1 MKPWEAI
8 RQAYLK
14 RVGSAQ
20 FFTDSEAWNLFRL
33 AAFGEAFGWTLLIC
47 SIVFKHYVTPGNNIP
62 IDIAG
67 QIHGTIFLIYI
78 AAVVVLHPSLRWSP
92 KRTLIAGLFS
102 VPPYGTLVFEQWE
115 ARRRRAEAFKSYRE
129 LVVRGMIVD
138 GGRLLAIQPKESGF
152 WYLPGGVC
160 EQGESAEQTLRR
172 IIKEQTAI
180 KPVIGR
186 LVYVLE
192 RRHKKVEQLELFFL
206 INNARA
212 YRMTGLSSAKD
223 SHKDLD
229 EIGFVKPDECTDL
242 RPKFL
247 QTTAS
252 PKPNAADTDSV
263 RFI

>member
-1 MKPWEAI
+1 MKTWETV

-14 RVGSAQ
+14 RVSAAQ

-78 AAVVVLHPSLRWSP
+78 AAVMVLHPSLRWSP
-92 KRTLIAGLFS
+92 KRTLIAGLLS

-115 ARRRRAEAFKSYRE
+115 ARRRRAEAFKAYRQ
-129 LVVRGMIVD
+129 LVVRGVIVQ
-138 GGRLLAIQPKESGF
+138 GGKLLAMQPKESGF

-160 EQGESAEQTLRR
+160 AQGESAEQTLKHV
-172 IIKEQTAI
+172 IKEQTAI
-180 KPVIGR
+180 KPAVGR
-186 LVYVLE
+186 LVYVWQH
-192 RRHKKVEQLELFFL
+192 RHSRVEQLEFFFL
-206 INNARA
+206 IQNAKD
-212 YRMTGLSSAKD
+212 YRKIGLSSAKD
-223 SHKDLD
+223 RHKDLD
-229 EIGFVKPDECTDL
+229 EIGFVKPDQCLDL

-247 QTTAS
+247 QTAAL
-252 PKPNAADTDSV
+252 PKPNAAVKDSV